1 MASGPQNLKPCGTT
15 AAYRRHKR
23 NGEKP
28 CDACRRAAVQR
39 ESERMRAL
47 RKRVPFKLSEGRG
60 PIAPY
65 RYRAQRYPWAI
76 RVLAASE
83 AKYGKPSDDEDV
95 AA

>member
-1 MASGPQNLKPCGTT
+1 MSARELKPCGTT

-28 CDACRRAAVQR
+28 CDPCRRAAVQA
-39 ESERMRAL
+39 ESQRTRAL
-47 RKRVPFKLSEGRG
+47 RRRTPFRRPEGRG

-65 RYRAQRYPWAI
+65 HWHANRYTWAV
-76 RVLAASE
+76 RVLERSE
-83 AKYGKPSDDEDV
+83 AIYGAPGED